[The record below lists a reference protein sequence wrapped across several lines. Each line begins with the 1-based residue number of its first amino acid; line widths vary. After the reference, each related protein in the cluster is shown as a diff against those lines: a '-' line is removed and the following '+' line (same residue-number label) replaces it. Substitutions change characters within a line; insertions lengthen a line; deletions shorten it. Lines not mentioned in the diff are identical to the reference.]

1 MEEYVNFGSVE
12 CGQSS
17 SAVVHLRNTSSAHC
31 LYQVLLVIKYSLL
44 LLLLVSSGV

>member
-31 LYQVLLVIKYSLL
+31 LYQVLLVIKYSFNVIV
-44 LLLLVSSGV
+44 VSF